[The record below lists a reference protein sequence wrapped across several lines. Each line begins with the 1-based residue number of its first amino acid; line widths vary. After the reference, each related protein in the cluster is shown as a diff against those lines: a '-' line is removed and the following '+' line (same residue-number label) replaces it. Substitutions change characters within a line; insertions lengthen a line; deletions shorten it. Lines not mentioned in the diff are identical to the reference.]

1 MNLLPSRSD
10 SQNTTTKI
18 KLPSPPNE
26 GATFI
31 CFFKGIIPFIILF
44 YGIVE
49 LARRT
54 MTEMRAISMWS
65 NDIIVSSDDHNSNFL
80 KEFTFIS
87 FHKKPIRHDSYGLF
101 SHWLQTNLHLLNKL
115 LPNQNIHLFRQP
127 IRTRIQMV
135 HDWVQCES
143 RDRRLVMWHCIH
155 VSISCEHK
163 D

>member
-1 MNLLPSRSD
+1 MVSTAAYLYILLSIIS
-10 SQNTTTKI
+10 
-18 KLPSPPNE
+18 
-26 GATFI
+26 
-31 CFFKGIIPFIILF
+31 FKYHFIIW
-44 YGIVE
+44 Y
-49 LARRT
+49 
-54 MTEMRAISMWS
+54 MTEMRAILMWS
-65 NDIIVSSDDHNSNFL
+65 NDIIVSSGDHNSNFL

-115 LPNQNIHLFRQP
+115 LPHQNIHLFRQP

-135 HDWVQCES
+135 HEWVQCES